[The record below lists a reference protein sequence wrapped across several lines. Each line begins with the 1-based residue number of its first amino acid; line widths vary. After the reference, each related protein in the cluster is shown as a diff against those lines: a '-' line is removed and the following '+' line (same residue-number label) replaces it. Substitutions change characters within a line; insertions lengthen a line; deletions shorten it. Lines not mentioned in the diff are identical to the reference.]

1 MATAKIGKK
10 AMAQDEFIEGVFDF
24 GEWLEA
30 HWQRVAIG
38 LGVAVA
44 LVLAGVAWSSMRETA
59 SEEANRLLVQGLE
72 AYQPPAGD
80 ATAAAA
86 TAPRYTEALAF
97 FEQAEKRGG
106 SGKLTDLARLFRAR
120 TLLALSRGAEAVPV
134 LQGLVGSG
142 NASIAAEAKVAMA
155 EAAEAT
161 GDAER
166 AATLLNEIAMDAKP
180 VYAQDAA
187 LMLLGGV
194 RERQGKK
201 DEARKAY
208 DDLLAKFPQSAFA
221 SDAKQRS
228 TALTSR

>member
-24 GEWLEA
+24 GDWLEV
-30 HWQRVAIG
+30 HWRRVAVG
-38 LGVAVA
+38 LGIAIA
-44 LVLAGVAWSSMRETA
+44 LVFAGVAWNAMRETA
-59 SEEANRLLVQGLE
+59 SDDANRILAQGLE
-72 AYQPPAGD
+72 AYAP
-80 ATAAAA
+80 TAAEGAEA
-86 TAPRYTEALAF
+86 PAPRYTEALGF

-106 SGKLTDLARLFRAR
+106 SGALTDVARLFRAR

-134 LQGLVGSG
+134 LEGLTRSG
-142 NASIAAEAKVAMA
+142 NASVAADAKVAMA

-166 AATLLNEIAMDAKP
+166 AASLLNELATATPP

-201 DEARKAY
+201 DEAKQAY
-208 DDLLAKFPQSAFA
+208 DDLQAKFPQSAFA
-221 SDAKQRS
+221 SDAKERS
-228 TALTSR
+228 TALTAR